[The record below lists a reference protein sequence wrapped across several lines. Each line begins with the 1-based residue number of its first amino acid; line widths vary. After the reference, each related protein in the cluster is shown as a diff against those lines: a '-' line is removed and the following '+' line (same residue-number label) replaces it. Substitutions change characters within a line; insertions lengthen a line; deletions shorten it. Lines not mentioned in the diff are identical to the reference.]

1 MSRCAACGSK
11 SVAYGTKNEG
21 FSVGKAVAG
30 TIFFGPVGAVAG
42 TAGKKKGYYHC
53 GACGSDLGYL
63 MLDFTENDIDR
74 ALADPAK
81 YESTLIRYKQR
92 YCNIEWQPSASVANK
107 LEPPKDSCAGIISKI
122 NARSTKV
129 ASIRE
134 QALLLY
140 KYCLE
145 NNIASFPIYDESY
158 VNQMFKDIAKY
169 LTRKGTSDISKFD
182 FEKICKIANAYGYI
196 DCQKSESSNKNTT
209 ATVSQNKTQM
219 TDTRIKYLKQSELS
233 LLRKAL
239 DYPFYVDEEPVYF
252 CKEYIKGVLTAA
264 FADKTTMTPDELQV
278 AVGIILSQD
287 GISSDMSV
295 IEELSYDLAFST
307 GKLPNFIYDYDKYP
321 IRNNYDPFA
330 NDYIIGKQDG
340 LLTLHKKTAKQNCY
354 VFDLDLSSLALNKKD
369 GGSSNKVDRT
379 FVDDILVLLD
389 PDALFEK
396 YKSVFTGDK
405 IFDSGEAYDTLGKAF
420 SQACGVMGIGYPGLA
435 NGLCAEGALEKECKM
450 KKIYYTL
457 PGGFKRNEAK
467 KAREQAIA
475 NNNAINAQIAQLNTE
490 RANQSRIYEEFKS
503 KIFGEGARKKK
514 EALARI
520 NAIDAEIAAL
530 KTKIQRV

>member
-1 MSRCAACGSK
+1 M
-11 SVAYGTKNEG
+11 
-21 FSVGKAVAG
+21 
-30 TIFFGPVGAVAG
+30 
-42 TAGKKKGYYHC
+42 
-53 GACGSDLGYL
+53 

-74 ALADPAK
+74 ALATPAK

-92 YCNIEWQPSASVANK
+92 YCNIEWQPSASVVNK

-134 QALLLY
+134 QALLMY

-145 NNIASFPIYDESY
+145 NNITSFPIDDESY
-158 VNQMFKDIAKY
+158 VNQLFKDIAKY
-169 LTRKGTSDISKFD
+169 LTRKGTGDISKFD
-182 FEKICKIANAYGYI
+182 FEKICNIAYAYGYI
-196 DCQKSESSNKNTT
+196 ECQRPESSDQNTT
-209 ATVSQNKTQM
+209 ATVSQNKTMM

-239 DYPFYVDEEPVYF
+239 DHPFYVDDEPVYF

-264 FADKTTMTPDELQV
+264 FADNTTMTPDELQV

-340 LLTLHKKTAKQNCY
+340 LLTLHKKTAKQNSY
-354 VFDLDLSSLALNKKD
+354 
-369 GGSSNKVDRT
+369 
-379 FVDDILVLLD
+379 
-389 PDALFEK
+389 
-396 YKSVFTGDK
+396 
-405 IFDSGEAYDTLGKAF
+405 
-420 SQACGVMGIGYPGLA
+420 
-435 NGLCAEGALEKECKM
+435 
-450 KKIYYTL
+450 
-457 PGGFKRNEAK
+457 
-467 KAREQAIA
+467 
-475 NNNAINAQIAQLNTE
+475 
-490 RANQSRIYEEFKS
+490 
-503 KIFGEGARKKK
+503 
-514 EALARI
+514 
-520 NAIDAEIAAL
+520 
-530 KTKIQRV
+530 

>member
-11 SVAYGTKNEG
+11 SVSYGTKNEG

-30 TIFFGPVGAVAG
+30 TIFFGPVSAVAG

-107 LEPPKDSCAGIISKI
+107 LKPPKGSCAAIISKI
-122 NARSTKV
+122 NASSNKF
-129 ASIRE
+129 ASLRE

-145 NNIASFPIYDESY
+145 NNITSFPIDDEIY
-158 VNQMFKDIAKY
+158 VNQLLNDIAKY
-169 LTRKGTSDISKFD
+169 LTRRGSGDISKYD
-182 FEKICKIANAYGYI
+182 FEDICTFANAYGYI
-196 DCQKSESSNKNTT
+196 DCQKSESSDKNTT
-209 ATVSQNKTQM
+209 ATVSQNKTQV
-219 TDTRIKYLKQSELS
+219 TDTRIKFLKQSELS
-233 LLRKAL
+233 LIRDAM
-239 DYPFYVDEEPVYF
+239 DSSIYIDGSYINYGE
-252 CKEYIKGVLTAA
+252 EYIKEVLTAA
-264 FADKTTMTPDELQV
+264 FAGKTIMTPDELQV
-278 AVGIILSQD
+278 AVGIILSKD
-287 GISSDMSV
+287 GISSDMSI

-307 GKLPNFIYDYDKYP
+307 SKLPNFIYDYDKYP

-330 NDYIIGKQDG
+330 NDYIIGKKDG
-340 LLTLHKKTAKQNCY
+340 LLTLHKKAAEQNCY
-354 VFDLDLSSLALNKKD
+354 VFEESTFIALNKQD
-369 GGSSNKVDRT
+369 GNSSNKIDRT
-379 FVDDILVLLD
+379 LLDDILVLLD
-389 PDALFEK
+389 PDTLFEK

-405 IFDSGEAYDTLGKAF
+405 IFDSGEAGETLGKAF
-420 SQACGVMGIGYPGLA
+420 SLACHVMSIGSPDLA
-435 NGLCAEGALEKECKM
+435 RGLCAEGTLEKECIK

-457 PGGFKRNEAK
+457 PGGFKRNETK
-467 KAREQAIA
+467 QAREKAVA
-475 NNNAINAQIAQLNTE
+475 NNNAINAQIAQLDNE
-490 RANQSRIYEEFKS
+490 RANQSRIYEEFKN

-514 EALARI
+514 EALARMSE
-520 NAIDAEIAAL
+520 IDAQIAAL